1 MKKPSKWLLRRL
13 NLVEAAGI
21 EPASANP
28 PSEGYYMLIQVFCL
42 TCLTPTDRLLT
53 SCLNTI

>member
-1 MKKPSKWLLRRL
+1 MCAVSLDMKKPSKWLLRRL

-28 PSEGYYMLIQVFCL
+28 PSEGYYMFSQSFI
-42 TCLTPTDRLLT
+42 
-53 SCLNTI
+53 